1 MSNTVAIDFLTKC
14 RIDLPDPWGCIEI
27 AIIFPIIVII
37 AIMFLVLGFI
47 IPYVSNKNKE
57 DIKKIKRARISSR
70 RIMR

>member
-1 MSNTVAIDFLTKC
+1 MK
-14 RIDLPDPWGCIEI
+14 DPWGCIEI